1 MREFGLRRETFRAAG
16 RAGPRVLPRRTDGP
30 MKRTDLFPYDTGFT
44 PWMAS
49 RLDPRFALS
58 LYVPQSLPRDRT
70 APLLVLVHGTTRRD
84 NFRDA
89 FRDFADR
96 TGTILL
102 APMFPVGAAVPGDV
116 HGYKW
121 IEAHGVRF
129 DLLLLDMID
138 QAAGIW
144 PLAADRF
151 ALFGYS
157 GGGQFAHR
165 FLYLHPHRLTAL
177 SVGAPGNVTLPD
189 PARAWPAGV
198 GGLEARFGIRF
209 DNDAV
214 PAVPVHLVAGEAD
227 TEIWEIAKE
236 PGDPVYIPGVND
248 ESTNRIERL
257 RRLQCELDRR
267 GASTMLELV
276 EGVAHDGPAVVPAV
290 TLWLERCPV
299 FVRDL

>member
-1 MREFGLRRETFRAAG
+1 
-16 RAGPRVLPRRTDGP
+16 
-30 MKRTDLFPYDTGFT
+30 MKRADLFPYDTGFT
-44 PWMAS
+44 PWIAS
-49 RLDPRFALS
+49 RLDPRFALA
-58 LYVPQSLPRDRT
+58 LYVPQSLPRDGIAR
-70 APLLVLVHGTTRRD
+70 LLVLVHGTTRRD
-84 NFRDA
+84 NFRGA
-89 FRDFADR
+89 FRDFAER
-96 TGTILL
+96 TGTVLL

-144 PLAADRF
+144 PLTADRF

-189 PARAWPAGV
+189 PDRAWPAGV
-198 GGLEARFGIRF
+198 GGLEVRFGIGF

-214 PAVPVHLVAGEAD
+214 PAVPVHLVVGEAD

-236 PGDPVYIPGVND
+236 PSDPVYIPGVND

-257 RRLQCELDRR
+257 KRLRCELDRR
-267 GASTMLELV
+267 GASTMFELV

-299 FVRDL
+299 FARDL

>member
-1 MREFGLRRETFRAAG
+1 MRRETFRAAG
-16 RAGPRVLPRRTDGP
+16 RAGPRVLPRRPGRP
-30 MKRTDLFPYDTGFT
+30 MKRADIFPYDTGFT

-58 LYVPQSLPRDRT
+58 LYVPQSLPRNRT

-89 FRDFADR
+89 FRDFAER
-96 TGTILL
+96 TGTVLL
-102 APMFPVGAAVPGDV
+102 APLFPVGAAVPGDV

-165 FLYLHPHRLTAL
+165 FLYLHPHRLAAL

-198 GGLEARFGIRF
+198 GGLEARFGIGF

-236 PGDPVYIPGVND
+236 PGEPVYIPGVND

-257 RRLQCELDRR
+257 KRLQCELDRR
-267 GASTMLELV
+267 GASTRFELV
-276 EGVAHDGPAVVPAV
+276 DGVAHDGPAVVPAV
-290 TLWLERCPV
+290 TLWLERRPALG
-299 FVRDL
+299 RDL